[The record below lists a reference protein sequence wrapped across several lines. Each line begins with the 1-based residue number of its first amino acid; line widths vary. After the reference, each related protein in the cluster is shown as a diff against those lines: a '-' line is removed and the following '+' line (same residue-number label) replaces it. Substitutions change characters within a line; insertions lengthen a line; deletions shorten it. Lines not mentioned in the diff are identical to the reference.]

1 MIERLIALKS
11 RALAWLLGVPLA
23 PRVVAPPGY
32 SVQACN
38 AVGYSPPARTW
49 RADALP
55 RRVFVEDLGHRT
67 RRAARWYRIF
77 RDVDGRPTLVR
88 EVVASGD
95 RLDIFDVPDAAP
107 SGFVPEDLDPMLGW
121 VGGSGHMTLIGRR
134 SAAARPVRRPR
145 LRGPWRPPSGG
156 MVWTAEDLDL
166 LRCIPGTPVDSPGA
180 LPGKAATD
188 GDQP

>member
-38 AVGYSPPARTW
+38 AVGYSAPARTW
-49 RADALP
+49 RDDALP

-77 RDVDGRPTLVR
+77 RDVGGRPFLVR

-95 RLDIFDVPDAAP
+95 RVDIYDVPDPEEQRRGAAP
-107 SGFVPEDLDPMLGW
+107 LVISMV
-121 VGGSGHMTLIGRR
+121 
-134 SAAARPVRRPR
+134 AARDVERAA
-145 LRGPWRPPSGG
+145 LPS
-156 MVWTAEDLDL
+156 
-166 LRCIPGTPVDSPGA
+166 TPVGSPGA
-180 LPGKAATD
+180 LPGKAAAD
-188 GDQP
+188 GDRP